1 MEVLGAAAAFG
12 SILKMI
18 MTATKVVMA
27 LIRDECPDLYAVRDA
42 VKSLTLQLELLQND
56 QEMHFELA
64 KNVPLLLDNC
74 LCVQND
80 LEKLK
85 SEYLANSTQWTI
97 SGRKKLA
104 SLQSRLETLTGSCEV
119 IFQGLNIEQSR
130 SWKKSFDNMMEHS
143 KQGSTMPSLY
153 PEAESANAAKTAP
166 VGDALPHGSSAHTAA
181 PRKARTW
188 RSDEA
193 SPGSGVTKAGT
204 GSTQSSSVAGRN
216 LMDAAHLRAL
226 GGLAR
231 RSVGP
236 AESTLEECNQ
246 IVQALMD
253 LQSKHEKLLDNDPGA
268 QMAVD
273 GAIAALQAALDRV
286 KPRVESCA
294 KDPGRPVKSLVNQIK
309 WFSYDGNTFKK
320 HLPDM
325 VDKYDKALLQMGSLE
340 RMAADAASRE
350 AADMRRQR
358 EKMVEKEAEGLERLS
373 AFMSR

>member
-1 MEVLGAAAAFG
+1 
-12 SILKMI
+12 MI
-18 MTATKVVMA
+18 MTATKLVMT
-27 LIRDECPDLYAVRDA
+27 LIRDDCPDLYAVRDA
-42 VKSLTLQLELLQND
+42 VKSLTLQLDLLQND

-85 SEYLANSTQWTI
+85 REYLANSTQWTI

-143 KQGSTMPSLY
+143 KQGSTMLSLY
-153 PEAESANAAKTAP
+153 PEAECANAAKRAP
-166 VGDALPHGSSAHTAA
+166 AGDMEALPHGSGAHTAA

-204 GSTQSSSVAGRN
+204 ESTESSSVASRN

-273 GAIAALQAALDRV
+273 GAIDALQAALDRV

-294 KDPGRPVKSLVNQIK
+294 KDPGRPVKSLVKQIK
-309 WFSYDGNTFKK
+309 WLSYDGNTFKK

-358 EKMVEKEAEGLERLS
+358 EKMVEKEAEGIERLS
-373 AFMSR
+373 AVVGR

>member
-1 MEVLGAAAAFG
+1 
-12 SILKMI
+12 MI
-18 MTATKVVMA
+18 VTATKVVMA

-42 VKSLTLQLELLQND
+42 VKALTSQLKLLQND

-85 SEYLANSTQWTI
+85 REYLANSAQWTI
-97 SGRKKLA
+97 SGRKQLA

-143 KQGSTMPSLY
+143 KQGSTMLSLY
-153 PEAESANAAKTAP
+153 PEAESATAAKRAP
-166 VGDALPHGSSAHTAA
+166 VGDALPHGSSANTAA
-181 PRKARTW
+181 LGKARTW

-204 GSTQSSSVAGRN
+204 ESTESSSVASRN
-216 LMDAAHLRAL
+216 LLDAAHLRAL

-231 RSVGP
+231 LSVGP
-236 AESTLEECNQ
+236 AESALEECNQ
-246 IVQALMD
+246 ILQVLMD

-268 QMAVD
+268 RMAVD

-358 EKMVEKEAEGLERLS
+358 EKMVEKEAEGIERLS
-373 AFMSR
+373 AVVGR

>member
-1 MEVLGAAAAFG
+1 
-12 SILKMI
+12 MI
-18 MTATKVVMA
+18 MTATQLVMT
-27 LIRDECPDLYAVRDA
+27 LIRDEWPDLYAARDA

-85 SEYLANSTQWTI
+85 REYLANSTQWAI

-104 SLQSRLETLTGSCEV
+104 SLQNRLEALTGSCEV
-119 IFQGLNIEQSR
+119 IFQALNIADGNLQRTVAR

-143 KQGSTMPSLY
+143 KRGGTMLSLY
-153 PEAESANAAKTAP
+153 PEAESANAAKRAP

-204 GSTQSSSVAGRN
+204 GSTQASSVAGRN
-216 LMDAAHLRAL
+216 LMDAAHLHAL
-226 GGLAR
+226 GVLAR

-253 LQSKHEKLLDNDPGA
+253 LRSKHEKLLDNDPGA

-294 KDPGRPVKSLVNQIK
+294 KDPGRPVKSLFNQIK
-309 WFSYDGNTFKK
+309 WLSYDRNTFEK

-358 EKMVEKEAEGLERLS
+358 GEMVDKEAEGLERLS
-373 AFMSR
+373 AFMGR

>member
-1 MEVLGAAAAFG
+1 
-12 SILKMI
+12 MI
-18 MTATKVVMA
+18 VTTTKVVMA
-27 LIRDECPDLYAVRDA
+27 LIRDECSDLYVVHDA
-42 VKSLTLQLELLQND
+42 VKALTSLLERLQND

-74 LCVQND
+74 LCVQDD

-85 SEYLANSTQWTI
+85 REYLANSAQWTI
-97 SGRKKLA
+97 SGRKQLS

-153 PEAESANAAKTAP
+153 PEAESANAAKRAP

-181 PRKARTW
+181 LGIARTW
-188 RSDEA
+188 RSEEA

-204 GSTQSSSVAGRN
+204 ESTESSSVAGRN

-246 IVQALMD
+246 ILQVLMD

-294 KDPGRPVKSLVNQIK
+294 KDPDRPLKSLVNQIK
-309 WFSYDGNTFKK
+309 WLSYGGNTFKK

-373 AFMSR
+373 AAIGR

>member
-1 MEVLGAAAAFG
+1 
-12 SILKMI
+12 
-18 MTATKVVMA
+18 
-27 LIRDECPDLYAVRDA
+27 
-42 VKSLTLQLELLQND
+42 
-56 QEMHFELA
+56 
-64 KNVPLLLDNC
+64 
-74 LCVQND
+74 
-80 LEKLK
+80 
-85 SEYLANSTQWTI
+85 
-97 SGRKKLA
+97 
-104 SLQSRLETLTGSCEV
+104 
-119 IFQGLNIEQSR
+119 
-130 SWKKSFDNMMEHS
+130 MEHS

-153 PEAESANAAKTAP
+153 PEAESANAAKRAP

-181 PRKARTW
+181 LGIARTW

-204 GSTQSSSVAGRN
+204 ESTESGSVAGRN

-236 AESTLEECNQ
+236 AESTLEKCNQ
-246 IVQALMD
+246 ILQVLMD
-253 LQSKHEKLLDNDPGA
+253 FQSKHEKLLDNDPGA

-273 GAIAALQAALDRV
+273 GAIASLQAALDRV

-294 KDPGRPVKSLVNQIK
+294 KDPDRPLKSLFNQIK
-309 WFSYDGNTFKK
+309 WFSYGGNTFKK

-340 RMAADAASRE
+340 RMAADAASQE

-358 EKMVEKEAEGLERLS
+358 EKMVEKEAEGLERLR
-373 AFMSR
+373 AVMGR